1 MSLVVR
7 RLQRLLDS
15 GWPMPKRG
23 ARNHPAAD
31 VLAGVDANWPFPRF
45 RLTDEKW
52 SEVAKLSEIPE
63 GEHDARHHIETTIGI
78 FRQFQAS
85 DLDRVTPAKI
95 REELEALAVLAQDL
109 DSRLRKLVEV
119 RDAYNAMT
127 GTASLHSPL
136 DRLTDFAGP
145 HQSEQSVQSMTGLD
159 GQRRLLQVL
168 DVVLRLP
175 KWLLVA
181 AHRVEADKR
190 GPKAGSVYWLVGN
203 LDGIREQF
211 TGKKITR
218 SYKDDASKKYITC
231 VCRIAD
237 RNIGGGTIE
246 RAMKDRIK
254 RRRVD

>member
-1 MSLVVR
+1 
-7 RLQRLLDS
+7 
-15 GWPMPKRG
+15 MPKRRAG
-23 ARNHPAAD
+23 KLAGGEQKRSLAD
-31 VLAGVDANWPFPRF
+31 ILEGVDANWPFFRF
-45 RLTDEKW
+45 RLTDKQW
-52 SEVAKLSEIPE
+52 REVAKLSEIPE

-78 FRQFQAS
+78 FREFQAS

-109 DSRLRKLVEV
+109 DGRLRKLVEV
-119 RDAYNAMT
+119 RDAYTALT
-127 GTASLHSPL
+127 GTPSLYSPL
-136 DRLTDFAGP
+136 DRLTDFAEP
-145 HQSEQSVQSMTGLD
+145 HQSEHLPSSVRSMTGLD

-168 DVVLRLP
+168 DVVLGLP

-190 GPKAGSVYWLVGN
+190 GPKAGNVYGLVGN

-218 SYKDDASKKYITC
+218 SYNKNDGSREYITY

-237 RNIGGGTIE
+237 PNIGDGTIDN
-246 RAMKDRIK
+246 AMRDRIE
-254 RRRVD
+254 RREHVD